1 MTQPNPFG
9 ADFRSRLA
17 GVDVDSLIR
26 QLEGGLDRLRVPEVG
41 AGTTDFTITCY
52 SCINCTCSCA
62 SSVCPTDFG
71 GLW

>member
-1 MTQPNPFG
+1 VTQPNPFRAG
-9 ADFRSRLA
+9 LGVSLD

-26 QLEGGLDRLRVPEVG
+26 QLEGGLDRLRIPEAG
-41 AGTTDFTITCY
+41 AVTDFTITCY

-62 SSVCPTDFG
+62 SSICPTDFG